1 MAHILGGREKDL
13 VEEADR
19 EREARETALKT
30 AKEKMK
36 ATDTAEKKAAAIE
49 KNRALA
55 EKRSMKLLAKQ
66 NEIDVKLAE
75 VISLNT
81 SQAEELADL
90 RATLEACKEKWYNE
104 GFADAENSV
113 EPVVNQVRKV
123 GFEARWLATLQVL
136 GVPEDSLLRDP
147 DQIPFPSPAATVQN
161 PPVPIEEE
169 ETTSMRELVEQIDA
183 HVESDDTEATS
194 IPSAQ
199 DQLGVNLLFPV
210 TDHQQTKPDP

>member
-19 EREARETALKT
+19 EREAREIALKT

-36 ATDTAEKKAAAIE
+36 ATDTVEKKAAAIE

-123 GFEARWLATLQVL
+123 GFEAGWLATLQVL

-147 DQIPFPSPAATVQN
+147 DQIPFPSPAAVVQN
-161 PPVPIEEE
+161 PSVPIEEE
-169 ETTSMRELVEQIDA
+169 ETASMRELVEQIDA
-183 HVESDDTEATS
+183 HVESDDMEATS

-199 DQLGVNLLFPV
+199 DQLDVNLLFPV
-210 TDHQQTKPDP
+210 TDQQQTKPDP